1 MPPEHILIL
10 LTAIALVAF
19 IIAVVVWAL
28 KKNEQENEKMTSLAE
43 AIVIWNPDDR
53 YEPLSKQLNL
63 GKAKPADTLKK
74 KAENAFIASL
84 PLSTACNDN
93 YTDCPKWAA
102 DGECT
107 INPEYMLY
115 NCAKSCQACA
125 LNEQQKYDLVKI
137 YNTRDPAHCVYH
149 DEDYPS
155 TTRFMYQLHNL

>member
-1 MPPEHILIL
+1 MKPEQIAAAL
-10 LTAIALVAF
+10 LFVGFIIFIVVMLANTAKKSSEKMTAIA
-19 IIAVVVWAL
+19 
-28 KKNEQENEKMTSLAE
+28 QP
-43 AIVIWNPDDR
+43 IVIWHPDDQ

-63 GKAKPADTLKK
+63 GKGKKSENLKK

-93 YTDCPKWAA
+93 FTDCPKWAA
-102 DGECT
+102 AGECV

-137 YNTRDPAHCVYH
+137 YNTRTPANCVYH
-149 DEDYPS
+149 GEDYPS
-155 TTRFMYQLHNL
+155 TTRFMYELHNL

>member
-1 MPPEHILIL
+1 MKPEHLKLVIAAISILIILGIL
-10 LTAIALVAF
+10 LYFGSLLF
-19 IIAVVVWAL
+19 
-28 KKNEQENEKMTSLAE
+28 KKNENLTSTAQPIIIL
-43 AIVIWNPDDR
+43 NPDDR

-63 GKAKPADTLKK
+63 GKGKQADNLKK

-115 NCAKSCQACA
+115 NCAKSCQSCA
-125 LNEQQKYDLVKI
+125 LNEQQKYEVVKI
-137 YNTRDPAHCVYH
+137 YNTRDPSHCVFH
-149 DEDYPS
+149 GEDYPS

>member
-10 LTAIALVAF
+10 ITAIALVAF
-19 IIAVVVWAL
+19 IIAVVVWVV
-28 KKNEQENEKMTSLAE
+28 KGRSERMTSLAE
-43 AIVIWNPDDR
+43 PVVIWNPDDR

-63 GKAKPADTLKK
+63 GKGKASDNLKK

-102 DGECT
+102 DGECV

-137 YNTRDPAHCVYH
+137 YNTREPQHCVYH
-149 DEDYPS
+149 GEDYPS